1 MPAAVATAPSPGGP
15 QGLSPP
21 SGAIYP
27 GGPSTGYGYGRGPFG
42 LAGSAA
48 PAGFGGAPSLPTW
61 QRTNVSSHQ
70 SIGADGS
77 VRTETTRT
85 SVSFD
90 SHRAAAALGGLAGGP
105 GGAFVGLPGEWR
117 LQADSNRVICSVTL
131 LGSVEA
137 SEGPASSS
145 GCSFGAPGQGI
156 TGWRYDG
163 QSLYLLKP
171 GSAPFRMTPVGP
183 NRFDGAASL
192 GFLSVR
198 YALYR

>member
-1 MPAAVATAPSPGGP
+1 M
-15 QGLSPP
+15 
-21 SGAIYP
+21 
-27 GGPSTGYGYGRGPFG
+27 
-42 LAGSAA
+42 
-48 PAGFGGAPSLPTW
+48 
-61 QRTNVSSHQ
+61 
-70 SIGADGS
+70 
-77 VRTETTRT
+77 
-85 SVSFD
+85 
-90 SHRAAAALGGLAGGP
+90 
-105 GGAFVGLPGEWR
+105 
-117 LQADSNRVICSVTL
+117 TL